1 MKIFSLL
8 LLPFSLLITFSAAA
22 DVVFKDSRI
31 VDPRM
36 AKVLSAHEY
45 FCSGTAAMEKENWK
59 KAVKEFNAITK
70 FHPNSDYLPNAY
82 YFAGI
87 SLYHLKEYELA
98 NNALDNYMNAKSDLN
113 YFEETIKHKFSIAEF
128 FRKGSKRRPFGTSEF
143 FKFLPGH
150 QISLKIYDEVIAA
163 VPNHDLAAQSL
174 FCKACLLWK
183 LKEFKESTESF
194 QILTRRFPKHELA
207 PQAYLNIA
215 KVYVDQSRS
224 EFQNPDLISLAE
236 VNVKKFRTEFPRDDR
251 IVDAENEII
260 KLKEVYAR
268 GLYDTAR
275 FYQRVYKNKSSI
287 IYYEN
292 AIRQY
297 PDTEIAALC
306 KERLKQFAPKI
317 LERLEKTLA
326 EERMVGEVGQFKL
339 TDFENLND
347 LDFEEFA
354 LPTGQIDFL

>member
-8 LLPFSLLITFSAAA
+8 LLPFSLLVTFSATAE
-22 DVVFKDSRI
+22 VVFKDSRI
-31 VDPRM
+31 IDPRM

-45 FCSGTAAMEKENWK
+45 FCSGTAAIEKKNWK

-70 FHPNSDYLPNAY
+70 FHPNSDYMPNAY
-82 YFAGI
+82 YFAGL
-87 SLYHLKEYELA
+87 SLFHLKEYELA
-98 NNALDNYMNAKSDLN
+98 NNALDNYVNAKSDLN
-113 YFEETIKHKFSIAEF
+113 YFEETIKYKFSIAEF
-128 FRKGSKRRPFGTSEF
+128 FRAGSKRRPFGTSEF
-143 FKFLPGH
+143 FKFLPGY

-224 EFQNPDLISLAE
+224 EFQNPDLIALAE
-236 VNVKKFRTEFPRDDR
+236 VNVKRFRSEFPRDDR
-251 IVDAENEII
+251 IVDAENEIT
-260 KLKEVYAR
+260 KLKEVYAQ
-268 GLYDTAR
+268 GLYNTAR

-297 PDTEIAALC
+297 PDTEIAMLC
-306 KERLKQFAPKI
+306 KKRLKEFAPEI
-317 LERLEKTLA
+317 LDRLEKSIA
-326 EERMVGEVGQFKL
+326 EERIIKEVGQL
-339 TDFENLND
+339 APSDLGNWSDFNL
-347 LDFEEFA
+347 EEFA
-354 LPTGQIDFL
+354 LPEGEIDFL